1 MILVCALCLF
11 VCGEG
16 EEVRS
21 VPVLQLKIGDRPC
34 LNLVLGLKRGQTLFK
49 LGAWI
54 EKGDRPCLNLTLGLK
69 RGTDLHL
76 NPITAFA
83 KKMCESKKVKKKCV
97 YFLLKEVYNCCVVI
111 NFE

>member
-1 MILVCALCLF
+1 M
-11 VCGEG
+11 
-16 EEVRS
+16 
-21 VPVLQLKIGDRPC
+21 
-34 LNLVLGLKRGQTLFK
+34 FK

-54 EKGDRPCLNLTLGLK
+54 EKGDRPCLNLMLGLK

-83 KKMCESKKVKKKCV
+83 KKMDGKKVKKKCV
-97 YFLLKEVYNCCVVI
+97 YFLLKEVYNCFIVL

>member
-1 MILVCALCLF
+1 MYSFFCVW
-11 VCGEG
+11 GG

-21 VPVLQLKIGDRPC
+21 VPVLQLKIG
-34 LNLVLGLKRGQTLFK
+34 GQTLFK

-54 EKGDRPCLNLTLGLK
+54 EKGDRPCLNLVLELK

-83 KKMCESKKVKKKCV
+83 KKWVEKKVKKKCV
-97 YFLLKEVYNCCVVI
+97 YFLLKEVYNCYVAL